1 MDVDT
6 EFLRRVQNAGWHI
19 ETVTTEAVTA
29 KCPSNGCALRAQ
41 LRPELTIPSCDT
53 ARDRKERVI
62 GQYDD
67 LRRILRSRREKLG
80 LSIRDIE
87 EIAGA
92 TGDHIAKAEKDDP
105 SRIPN
110 GQIMIEWA
118 NALGFDVVLR
128 PKAITPY
135 GLRVICE
142 TRSKLDARQKRFA
155 VEAARR
161 A

>member
-80 LSIRDIE
+80 LSIR
-87 EIAGA
+87 
-92 TGDHIAKAEKDDP
+92 
-105 SRIPN
+105 
-110 GQIMIEWA
+110 
-118 NALGFDVVLR
+118 LR
-128 PKAITPY
+128 
-135 GLRVICE
+135 
-142 TRSKLDARQKRFA
+142 S
-155 VEAARR
+155 
-161 A
+161 